1 MSVLISCR
9 GLSKSF
15 GVETLFDNLSL
26 NVHEGDRL
34 GLIGPNG
41 VGKSTLLKILAG
53 QDTPD
58 DGEVVFRR
66 HLRFAKIDQVSSFPE
81 DASVLD
87 VAAGAGK
94 EAGLDE
100 NEAMVAAQIQ
110 LSMAEFENFDVKVRT
125 LSGGWKKR
133 LAIAAARVADPQVL
147 LLDEPTNHL
156 DIEGILWLEGFLRN
170 ADFTWVLISHDRFF
184 LERTVKRVA
193 EISPI
198 YEDGVL
204 SHEGGYRDFLEEK
217 ERVIEAR
224 TKLEE
229 SLGNKLRRE
238 TEWLSRQPKARTTKA
253 KYRVDQAYELME
265 TFREV
270 RARGRFSDKVQMDF
284 SASDRK
290 TKKLIESKEVVLKRG
305 DKVILDKF
313 DWVLSPGARLGL
325 LGGNG
330 TGKTS
335 ILKMFLAEIAP
346 HLGSVRHAAQ
356 LEVAY
361 FDQNRERLNPE
372 ESLKDAISPTGDS
385 VMFGDR
391 SIHVVTWARR
401 FRFKSEQLETPVRLL
416 SGGEQARLLL
426 SRLMLIKADVLLLDE
441 PTNDLDIPALEEL
454 ESALAAFP
462 GAVVL
467 VSHDRYLL
475 SRVCDQYIGLKGGG
489 DWARY
494 GDYEQWERELG
505 QQFGVTEK
513 TKKETAP
520 SKAAPEPATPTK
532 RKKLS
537 YKDQREYD
545 GMEERILEEEALLE
559 ELQAEMAD
567 PANAANSALLA
578 ELYEKTAV
586 QQKKVETMYERWSE
600 LEAMV
605 ASD

>member
-1 MSVLISCR
+1 MSVLVSCR
-9 GLSKSF
+9 DLAKSF
-15 GVETLFDNLSL
+15 GVETLFEHLNL
-26 NVHEGDRL
+26 NVIEGDRL

-53 QDTPD
+53 QETPD
-58 DGEVVFRR
+58 SGEVVFRR
-66 HLRFAKIDQVSSFPE
+66 HLRLAKIDQVSRFPE
-81 DASVLD
+81 TASVLEIA
-87 VAAGAGK
+87 VAAGRD
-94 EAGLDE
+94 AGLDE
-100 NEAMVAAQIQ
+100 NEALIQAQIH
-110 LSMAEFENFDVKVRT
+110 LSMAEFENFDVKVAT

-156 DIEGILWLEGFLRN
+156 DIEGILWLEAFLRQ

-204 SHEGGYRDFLEEK
+204 SHEGGYGDFLNQK
-217 ERVIEAR
+217 AAVLEAR

-229 SLGNKLRRE
+229 SLSNKLRRE

-253 KYRVDQAYELME
+253 KYRVDAAHQLME
-265 TFREV
+265 NYQEV
-270 RARGRFSDKVQMDF
+270 KARGRFSDRVQMDF

-290 TKKLIESKEVVLKRG
+290 TKKLIEAKEVRFLRG

-313 DWVLSPGARLGL
+313 DWVLSPGARLGI

-335 ILKMFLAEIAP
+335 ILKMLLAEIQPQQGA
-346 HLGSVRHAAQ
+346 LRHAAQ

-372 ESLKDAISPTGDS
+372 ESLKNAISPTGDS

-391 SIHVVTWARR
+391 SVHVVTWARR
-401 FRFKSEQLETPVRLL
+401 FRFKNEQLETPVRLL

-454 ESALAAFP
+454 EAALGAFP

-475 SRVCDQYIGLKGGG
+475 SRVCDQYIGLNGGG
-489 DWARY
+489 TWARY
-494 GDYEQWERELG
+494 GDYEQWERELSK
-505 QQFGVTEK
+505 QLRPEK
-513 TKKETAP
+513 PKKEATP
-520 SKAAPEPATPTK
+520 VKAAAPKPAK

-545 GMEERILEEEALLE
+545 GMEERILEEEAELE
-559 ELQAEMAD
+559 SLQTEMAD

-578 ELYEKTAV
+578 ELYEKVAV

-605 ASD
+605 APE

>member
-9 GLSKSF
+9 GLSKSY
-15 GVETLFDNLSL
+15 GVETLFDSLSL

-58 DGEVVFRR
+58 EGEVVFRR
-66 HLRFAKIDQVSSFPE
+66 HLRFAKIDQVSAFPE
-81 DASVLD
+81 DASVLE

-100 NEAMVAAQIQ
+100 NEALVAAQIQ

-224 TKLEE
+224 AKLEE

-290 TKKLIESKEVVLKRG
+290 TKKLIESKEVTLKRG

-346 HLGSVRHAAQ
+346 ALGSVKHAAQ

-454 ESALAAFP
+454 EGALAAFP

-475 SRVCDQYIGLKGGG
+475 SRVCDQYIGLKGAGA
-489 DWARY
+489 WARY

-505 QQFGVTEK
+505 QQFGDSEK
-513 TKKETAP
+513 PKKETAP
-520 SKAAPEPATPTK
+520 TKAAPEAAPPTK

-545 GMEERILEEEALLE
+545 GMEERILEEEARLE
-559 ELQAEMAD
+559 EYQAEMAD

-605 ASD
+605 GSD